1 VIAMFNEMELDA
13 LKELGN
19 IGAGHAATSLSQLLD
34 RTIEISVPKV
44 YIVEISEILKALNRK
59 PDEIIKSVVIGLNDI
74 EKIVGFLFFIFPN
87 NVDKKI
93 AEIMMVGE
101 DMLDSALAEVGNIL
115 GSSFCDAL
123 SEFLDIVLMPTTPKL
138 VKDYILSVLDELL
151 AQVATRSNQ
160 IIIFETQL
168 KDEYNV
174 VELDIILVPSETLMD
189 YIKNVISMV

>member
-1 VIAMFNEMELDA
+1 MFNEMELDA

-44 YIVEISEILKALNRK
+44 YIVKISEILKALNRK
-59 PDEIIKSVVIGLNDI
+59 ADEIIKSVVIGLNDI

-151 AQVATRSNQ
+151 AQIATRSTQ
-160 IIIFETQL
+160 LIIFETQL

-189 YIKNVISMV
+189 YIKNIISMV

>member
-1 VIAMFNEMELDA
+1 MFNEMELDA

>member
-1 VIAMFNEMELDA
+1 MFNEMELDA

-44 YIVEISEILKALNRK
+44 YIVKISEILKALNRK
-59 PDEIIKSVVIGLNDI
+59 ADEIIKSVVIGLNDI